1 MILVSSLAG
10 VAFVGGLLMLAL
22 YFRPAPPRPAST
34 KPSLST
40 RWARVSRKTKTS
52 LAIGVVLGIV
62 AAIVSGFPVMV
73 VVVPAALTI
82 VPALLG
88 KPSTYDRDL
97 ILALEN
103 WARSL
108 ASTADTGAFTL
119 REVIGITQGSVPQ
132 MLKAPVDRLYTRM
145 SSSWSTADALRAFAD
160 ELDNSHADE
169 VTIYLIQA
177 AEFNAGGLSR
187 ALESVSEGLSATA
200 KQKIHIEGERKKPRE
215 TMISMTW
222 IVGITL
228 VMLVFFA
235 GTGSMDFYRTP
246 LGGVALGVILSSFV
260 GLMVWARTITRVP
273 PEPRLLKVASS
284 AEVGA

>member
-10 VAFVGGLLMLAL
+10 VVFVGGLIMLVL
-22 YFRPAPPRPAST
+22 YFRPAPPKQAPT

-40 RWARVSRKTKTS
+40 RWGQVSKKTKTS
-52 LAIGVVLGIV
+52 LIIGGILGIV
-62 AAIVSGFPVMV
+62 AAIISGFPVMV
-73 VVVPAALTI
+73 IVVPAAITI

-88 KPSTYDRDL
+88 KPSTYERDL

-132 MLKAPVDRLYTRM
+132 MLKAPVNRLYTRM

-177 AEFNAGGLSR
+177 AEFNAGGLSK

-200 KQKIHIEGERKKPRE
+200 KQKILIEGERKKPRE

-235 GTGSMDFYRTP
+235 GTGNMDFYRTP
-246 LGGVALGVILSSFV
+246 LGGVALGLILSSFV
-260 GLMVWARTITRVP
+260 GLMVWARAITRVP
-273 PEPRLLKVASS
+273 PEPRFLS
-284 AEVGA
+284 APVSTEVGA